1 MRIHIKLNHVNA
13 IIALDVVCKN
23 PGFLF
28 HASHCQEALVA
39 KIVKDRVVDDVDS
52 GEMTSDGE
60 AEIVIVGEMVT
71 VCKSRN
77 YFVKFGLT
85 ENYKLL
91 SYQCEQCG

>member
-39 KIVKDRVVDDVDS
+39 EVVKNCVVDDVDS

-60 AEIVIVGEMVT
+60 TEIVVVGEMVT

-77 YFVKFGLT
+77 YFMRFGLT
-85 ENYKLL
+85 EN
-91 SYQCEQCG
+91 C

>member
-1 MRIHIKLNHVNA
+1 M
-13 IIALDVVCKN
+13 
-23 PGFLF
+23 
-28 HASHCQEALVA
+28 A

-85 ENYKLL
+85 ENYRLL